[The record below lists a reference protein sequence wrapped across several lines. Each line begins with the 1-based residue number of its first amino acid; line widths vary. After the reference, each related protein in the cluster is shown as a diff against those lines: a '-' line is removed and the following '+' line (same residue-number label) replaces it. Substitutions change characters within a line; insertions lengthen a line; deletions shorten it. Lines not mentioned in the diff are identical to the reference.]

1 MLSGFFLNYESQVYF
16 FLVNLRVHE
25 GNKKII
31 IMDAHLQTA
40 EDSKYN
46 DDLLHEQNSDSVSN
60 SEIVKDVNSDIS
72 KDDSRELEKPLGNTE
87 EDQHHQLNKN
97 LNVREIH
104 ETSPFKQ
111 AVKGFV
117 LSKLSKKVGTSHILS
132 GLSEKIVK
140 KLEDKDNLQ
149 SISVHSSES
158 DLSLSNLKIKEAS
171 TEDISSS
178 ISCELKSVV
187 ANDLAL
193 SESLS
198 IEDAMECVEELK
210 SSDDSI
216 ETGLNIPHRNNAT
229 EMVRSNSISLPSSP
243 AHRFTKRASSISY
256 SSDNEESPKRFPH
269 SPNLTFLCEENKE
282 SDNKSKKPRPMDEI
296 ELKDIS
302 IKKLNS
308 SNCLLENS
316 EVSYPNNIYVGEKE
330 AVPNFKA
337 FVRTWSSSILH
348 VLKNAYHTLSLT
360 HFLLL
365 ASIIIHN
372 TSIIPFILTIMFDTI
387 VIAYICYSYIFGLVQ
402 KPIPIKTSNFPFID
416 PHLGNASI
424 RVQKTAKL
432 LKVNISVFKFK
443 LLVNTYALIS

>member
-1 MLSGFFLNYESQVYF
+1 
-16 FLVNLRVHE
+16 
-25 GNKKII
+25 
-31 IMDAHLQTA
+31 MDVHLQTI

-46 DDLLHEQNSDSVSN
+46 DDNDDLPLEQNSVN
-60 SEIVKDVNSDIS
+60 VPNTEIVKDVNSDIS
-72 KDDSRELEKPLGNTE
+72 KGDSRELEKPFDNTE

-132 GLSEKIVK
+132 GLTEKIVK

-149 SISVHSSES
+149 SVSVHSSES

-171 TEDISSS
+171 AEDISSS

-210 SSDDSI
+210 SSNDSI
-216 ETGLNIPHRNNAT
+216 ETGLIISQRNEAT
-229 EMVRSNSISLPSSP
+229 GMVRSNSISLPSSP

-256 SSDNEESPKRFPH
+256 SSDNEGSPQRFPH
-269 SPNLTFLCEENKE
+269 SPNLTFLCEENKDNE
-282 SDNKSKKPRPMDEI
+282 SDNKSKKSAPLDEI

-302 IKKLNS
+302 TKKLHS
-308 SNCLLENS
+308 SNYLQENS

-330 AVPNFKA
+330 AVPNFKVI
-337 FVRTWSSSILH
+337 VRTWSSSFLR

-360 HFLLL
+360 HFFLL

-372 TSIIPFILTIMFDTI
+372 ISIIPFILTIMFDTT
-387 VIAYICYSYIFGLVQ
+387 VIAYICYSYIFALVQ
-402 KPIPIKTSNFPFID
+402 KPIPSKTSNFPFVD

-432 LKVNISVFKFK
+432 LKVNISVFKFILSIIK
-443 LLVNTYALIS
+443 FNLLVNNSYITLSSFS

>member
-1 MLSGFFLNYESQVYF
+1 
-16 FLVNLRVHE
+16 
-25 GNKKII
+25 
-31 IMDAHLQTA
+31 MDVHLQTL
-40 EDSKYN
+40 EDSKDIVDN
-46 DDLLHEQNSDSVSN
+46 DDLLQEQNSASVSN
-60 SEIVKDVNSDIS
+60 EEIVKDVNSDIS
-72 KDDSRELEKPLGNTE
+72 KGDSRELEKPFDNTE

-132 GLSEKIVK
+132 GLTEKIVK

-171 TEDISSS
+171 TEDINSS

-216 ETGLNIPHRNNAT
+216 ETGLNIPPRSDTT

-256 SSDNEESPKRFPH
+256 SFDSEESPKRFPH
-269 SPNLTFLCEENKE
+269 SPNLTFLCEENKDNE

-296 ELKDIS
+296 ELKNIS
-302 IKKLNS
+302 TKKLNS
-308 SNCLLENS
+308 SNDLHENS
-316 EVSYPNNIYVGEKE
+316 EVSYPNNIYLGEKE
-330 AVPNFKA
+330 DVPNFKA
-337 FVRTWSSSILH
+337 FARTWASSILRI
-348 VLKNAYHTLSLT
+348 LKNAYHILSLT
-360 HFLLL
+360 HLFLL

-372 TSIIPFILTIMFDTI
+372 TNIIPFILTIMFDTI
-387 VIAYICYSYIFGLVQ
+387 VIAYICYSYICALVQ
-402 KPIPIKTSNFPFID
+402 KPVPSKTSNFPFID

-432 LKVNISVFKFK
+432 LKVIYLYLK
-443 LLVNTYALIS
+443 LIS

>member
-1 MLSGFFLNYESQVYF
+1 M
-16 FLVNLRVHE
+16 RVDE
-25 GNKKII
+25 CNKKII
-31 IMDAHLQTA
+31 IMDVHLQTV
-40 EDSKYN
+40 EDSKDITDN
-46 DDLLHEQNSDSVSN
+46 DDLLQEQNSLSVPDTEIIKVVN
-60 SEIVKDVNSDIS
+60 SEIS
-72 KDDSRELEKPLGNTE
+72 KGDSRELEKPFDNTE
-87 EDQHHQLNKN
+87 EEHHQLNKN

-132 GLSEKIVK
+132 GLTEKIVK

-216 ETGLNIPHRNNAT
+216 ETGLNIPQRNDAT

-243 AHRFTKRASSISY
+243 SHRFTKRASSISY
-256 SSDNEESPKRFPH
+256 SLDTNEESPKKFSH
-269 SPNLTFLCEENKE
+269 SPNLMFLCEENKDNE
-282 SDNKSKKPRPMDEI
+282 SDNKSKKSRPMDEI
-296 ELKDIS
+296 ELKDIGT
-302 IKKLNS
+302 KKLNS
-308 SNCLLENS
+308 SIDLHENS
-316 EVSYPNNIYVGEKE
+316 EVSYPNNMYVGEKE
-330 AVPNFKA
+330 DIPNFKA
-337 FVRTWSSSILH
+337 FVRTWSSSILYM
-348 VLKNAYHTLSLT
+348 LKNAYHTLSLT
-360 HFLLL
+360 HFFLL
-365 ASIIIHN
+365 ASIVIHN
-372 TSIIPFILTIMFDTI
+372 TRIIPFILTIMFDTI
-387 VIAYICYSYIFGLVQ
+387 VIAYICYSYICALVQ
-402 KPIPIKTSNFPFID
+402 KPIPSKTSNFPFID

-424 RVQKTAKL
+424 RVQKTNRL
-432 LKVNISVFKFK
+432 LKVIHLYLRLMN
-443 LLVNTYALIS
+443 

>member
-1 MLSGFFLNYESQVYF
+1 
-16 FLVNLRVHE
+16 
-25 GNKKII
+25 
-31 IMDAHLQTA
+31 MDVHLQTA

-46 DDLLHEQNSDSVSN
+46 DDLLHEQNSDSLTN
-60 SEIVKDVNSDIS
+60 AEIVKDVNSDIS
-72 KDDSRELEKPLGNTE
+72 KDDSRELEKPLDNTE

-132 GLSEKIVK
+132 GLTEKIVK

-216 ETGLNIPHRNNAT
+216 ETGLNIPQRKDAT

-269 SPNLTFLCEENKE
+269 SPNLTFLCEENKDNE

-308 SNCLLENS
+308 SNYLQENS
-316 EVSYPNNIYVGEKE
+316 EVSYPNNIYVGEKG

-337 FVRTWSSSILH
+337 FVRTFSSSILC

-360 HFLLL
+360 HFFLL

-372 TSIIPFILTIMFDTI
+372 TSILPFILTIMFDTI
-387 VIAYICYSYIFGLVQ
+387 VIAYICYSYIFALAQ
-402 KPIPIKTSNFPFID
+402 KPIPSKTSNFPFID

-432 LKVNISVFKFK
+432 LKVNISAFKFN